1 MPIDRLSALPDSLL
15 IRILSF
21 LDMQE
26 AAMTSVLSKRWQFL
40 WTDLPRLEFWES
52 SSQTEKI
59 RKFVAR
65 VHRTLVICSGNH
77 LENFEVDFMYD
88 KCFASDVNV
97 WVEFAVK
104 NKVKDIALL
113 LKSYKDLYVLPQMM
127 YSNSSLRW
135 LSVRGCVMAPRR
147 TIEWGSLTRLYLEK
161 VELHQR
167 VIEKILTGCP
177 VLYDLILKACWGF
190 HCLMI
195 DSKCL
200 HELTITDRKEGNV
213 ESLLEISAPY
223 IHSLWI
229 SLYPKGRKL
238 RLTNISS
245 IVRAGIDFNGFDCD
259 AGSVNAMSY
268 TKELFE
274 NLQHVKKLE
283 LGRGCIVVLSILAV
297 KGWQLPQST
306 RGYLIVNASRD
317 KQSIPGIVGL
327 LESSPKLETLVVN
340 GSYDDPY
347 EASATCSPAA
357 SCLKKGDLNCD
368 LLHLR
373 TINITSFADPDL
385 AGEPMLTLV
394 QLLLK
399 RAKVLEEMVIDVEE
413 FTTFSSKHASS
424 DYIKIA
430 QTLLSYPRSS
440 QKAVVLLR

>member
-1 MPIDRLSALPDSLL
+1 MSDERFDWKSPEANKRYLCSCDSDDNHVVYKRKRFHYQDEHDDEPQEFGEEEEFGEGEEVSEVREELEFGAEEEFGEEESYWVESASSSNKRIKDMRLIGS
-15 IRILSF
+15 
-21 LDMQE
+21 E
-26 AAMTSVLSKRWQFL
+26 ATMTSVLSKRWQFL

-104 NKVKDIALL
+104 I
-113 LKSYKDLYVLPQMM
+113 
-127 YSNSSLRW
+127 
-135 LSVRGCVMAPRR
+135 
-147 TIEWGSLTRLYLEK
+147 RLYLEK

-167 VIEKILTGCP
+167 VIEKILSGCP

-195 DSKCL
+195 DSQSL

-245 IVRAGIDFNGFDCD
+245 IVRAGIDFNGFDSD
-259 AGSVNAMSY
+259 AGSVKVMSY

-274 NLQHVKKLE
+274 NLQHVKELE
-283 LGRGCIVVLSILAV
+283 LGRGCIEVLSMLAV
-297 KGWQLPQST
+297 KGWQLPQSS

-317 KQSIPGIVGL
+317 KQSIPGILGL

-340 GSYDDPY
+340 GSYDPY

-357 SCLKKGDLNCD
+357 SYLKKGDLNCD

-373 TINITSFADPDL
+373 TVNITSFADPDL

-399 RAKVLEEMVIDVEE
+399 RAKVLEKNGD
-413 FTTFSSKHASS
+413 
-424 DYIKIA
+424 
-430 QTLLSYPRSS
+430 
-440 QKAVVLLR
+440 